1 MMQRWNLACLIT
13 WMTRVEAFLRTA
25 AAIASEITPHFA
37 EASLEASTEFIGL
50 DHRER

>member
-1 MMQRWNLACLIT
+1 MMQRWNLACSIT

-25 AAIASEITPHFA
+25 AAIASEITSHVA
-37 EASLEASTEFIGL
+37 EASLAVSPESIGL